1 MKLRPVNEC
10 LLAEPLKSEL
20 DTDIPVCLDGDN
32 PPLRV
37 MRVIDTPDFIRDNEE
52 VFLKGDKVI
61 PAPGSGIR
69 FMLGGS
75 EVTLLRQKDILA
87 VLE

>member
-10 LLAEPLKSEL
+10 LLAESLEGESDAETL
-20 DTDIPVCLDGDN
+20 VCLDKEKE
-32 PPLRV
+32 PLKV
-37 MRVIDTPDFIRDNEE
+37 MRVIQTPDFIRDNEE
-52 VFLKGDKVI
+52 VFLKGDKII

-69 FMLGGS
+69 LMLGGS
-75 EVTLLRQKDILA
+75 EVTLLRQRDILA

>member
-10 LLAEPLKSEL
+10 LLAEPLESES
-20 DTDIPVCLDGDN
+20 DPDAPVCLDGDRQ
-32 PPLRV
+32 PIRV
-37 MRVIDTPDFIRDNEE
+37 MRVIHTPDFIRDNEE

-69 FMLGGS
+69 LMLGGS
-75 EVTLLRQKDILA
+75 EVMLLRQKDILA